1 MPGVS
6 QPPVASLRLAFWNT
20 WLLAPRFW
28 RGGPRVPGLPTWY
41 GPDVTERAPLV
52 AAAVR
57 DRFDVVALSE
67 VWDPVEQ
74 AAVAAGWPEARWVEG
89 PGRRFP
95 RVTGSGLGTLL
106 APSVELVRSARYTY
120 RAAGDPRDADWFS
133 SKGALFT
140 SVSVHPGLP
149 PVEVLSTHLFAGGD
163 LIPAPGA
170 HHEPRHHRVRLD
182 QLDELIGFIERMHDP
197 ACVLLVVGD
206 LNVGAL
212 DEAGTEPTSRYE
224 DLVERMA
231 RAELVDLWAEH
242 GVGPGHTCTFDG
254 PDDLPPDPDEPD
266 QVVDDPAADPRAIAG
281 ERIDYLF
288 LHVPEGV
295 EVEVERPRRWAFPR
309 TGVTGGVAGS
319 LSDHLA
325 LSTTLHLR

>member
-6 QPPVASLRLAFWNT
+6 PNAPVASLRLAFWNT

-41 GPDVTERAPLV
+41 GPDVIRRAPLV
-52 AAAVR
+52 ADAVR

-67 VWDPVEQ
+67 VWDVVEQ
-74 AAVAAGWPEARWVEG
+74 DAVADAWPEARWVEG

-95 RVTGSGLGTLL
+95 GITGSGLGTLL
-106 APSVELVRSARYTY
+106 SPSVELVRSARYTY
-120 RAAGDPRDADWFS
+120 RSNGDPRDSDWFA

-140 SVSVHPGLP
+140 SVEVHPDLP

-163 LIPAPGA
+163 LLPAPGA

-206 LNVGAL
+206 LNVGAR
-212 DEAGTEPTSRYE
+212 DDTVADPTARYR
-224 DLVERMA
+224 DLEERMA
-231 RAELVDLWAEH
+231 RAELVDLWAAH
-242 GVGPGHTCTFDG
+242 GVGPGHTCTFTS

-266 QVVDDPAADPRAIAG
+266 RVLDDSDQDPATAAG

-288 LHVPEGV
+288 LHVPDGV
-295 EVEVERPRRWAFPR
+295 DVEVERPPAGPSRA
-309 TGVTGGVAGS
+309 TG
-319 LSDHLA
+319 
-325 LSTTLHLR
+325 